1 MVTDPLGTLK
11 AGREHSEEKGHT
23 LAVTGCAQRDSSG
36 GAQTRGKPV
45 GPKAPEAS
53 KVVPASRG
61 RRDSEAPR
69 EAASVLS
76 W

>member
-1 MVTDPLGTLK
+1 M
-11 AGREHSEEKGHT
+11 
-23 LAVTGCAQRDSSG
+23 
-36 GAQTRGKPV
+36 